1 MLLVSGL
8 SWHMFQCRLVSYSLV
23 HLACIR
29 LLHIVHSKD
38 DGYFIAL
45 SWLNFHF
52 ISGCCHTFGR
62 FSYVSCDFTELKSFF
77 SGMLKWARK
86 KWSFLSIGTIA
97 ILIVKHAPFPSY
109 MCYLLNKV
117 KHFLKET
124 SSEWASNINMNLTIN
139 MFKSTFF

>member
-8 SWHMFQCRLVSYSLV
+8 MFQCRHVSYSLV

-62 FSYVSCDFTELKSFF
+62 FSYVSCDFTELKSLF
-77 SGMLKWARK
+77 SGMFKWARK

-117 KHFLKET
+117 KYFLKET
-124 SSEWASNINMNLTIN
+124 SSEWASNINMNSTKN